1 MSQHL
6 IISAAPVQTFHCG
19 ILGASF
25 NKYLYSLT
33 AFSTHFTPTIPS
45 KNLSDPGPV
54 IVQPLWDL
62 WGKFQQVLP
71 SHSTPQYS
79 SLASPSSPAG
89 QQTTN
94 HDKPQHKTPQYS
106 SSPSPGPA
114 TSPTT
119 TSNLL
124 KSKFQQVLPSHSTPG
139 DTRQS
144 NIYICNKQKKKMYTC
159 NIFQLRVCFVPLEPS
174 QLVCHFS

>member
-1 MSQHL
+1 MYLPVETYKRTNMSQHL

-54 IVQPLWDL
+54 IVQPLWDP

-71 SHSTPQYS
+71 SHSTPGY
-79 SLASPSSPAG
+79 
-89 QQTTN
+89 
-94 HDKPQHKTPQYS
+94 
-106 SSPSPGPA
+106 
-114 TSPTT
+114 
-119 TSNLL
+119 
-124 KSKFQQVLPSHSTPG
+124 
-139 DTRQS
+139 TRQS
-144 NIYICNKQKKKMYTC
+144 NICICNKLHKLQEKMCTF
-159 NIFQLRVCFVPLEPS
+159 NIFQLRVCFVPNPLS
-174 QLVCHFS
+174 WSVT

>member
-1 MSQHL
+1 MYLPVETYKRTNMSQHL

-54 IVQPLWDL
+54 IVQPLWL
-62 WGKFQQVLP
+62 WDPWG
-71 SHSTPQYS
+71 
-79 SLASPSSPAG
+79 
-89 QQTTN
+89 
-94 HDKPQHKTPQYS
+94 
-106 SSPSPGPA
+106 
-114 TSPTT
+114 
-119 TSNLL
+119 
-124 KSKFQQVLPSHSTPG
+124 KFQQVLPSHSTPG

-144 NIYICNKQKKKMYTC
+144 NIYTCNKLHKLQEKMCTC
-159 NIFQLRVCFVPLEPS
+159 NIFQLRVCFVPNPLS
-174 QLVCHFS
+174 WSVT

>member
-1 MSQHL
+1 MYLPVETYKRTNMSQHL

-71 SHSTPQYS
+71 SHSTPGY
-79 SLASPSSPAG
+79 A
-89 QQTTN
+89 
-94 HDKPQHKTPQYS
+94 
-106 SSPSPGPA
+106 
-114 TSPTT
+114 
-119 TSNLL
+119 
-124 KSKFQQVLPSHSTPG
+124 
-139 DTRQS
+139 RQS
-144 NIYICNKQKKKMYTC
+144 NICICNKLQKLQEKMCTC
-159 NIFQLRVCFVPLEPS
+159 NIFQLRVCFVPNPLS
-174 QLVCHFS
+174 WSVT

>member
-1 MSQHL
+1 MYLPVETYKRTNMSQHL

-19 ILGASF
+19 ILKASF

-71 SHSTPQYS
+71 SHSTPGY
-79 SLASPSSPAG
+79 A
-89 QQTTN
+89 
-94 HDKPQHKTPQYS
+94 
-106 SSPSPGPA
+106 
-114 TSPTT
+114 
-119 TSNLL
+119 
-124 KSKFQQVLPSHSTPG
+124 
-139 DTRQS
+139 RQS
-144 NIYICNKQKKKMYTC
+144 NICICNKLHKLQEKTCTC
-159 NIFQLRVCFVPLEPS
+159 NIFQLRVCFVPNPLS
-174 QLVCHFS
+174 WSVT